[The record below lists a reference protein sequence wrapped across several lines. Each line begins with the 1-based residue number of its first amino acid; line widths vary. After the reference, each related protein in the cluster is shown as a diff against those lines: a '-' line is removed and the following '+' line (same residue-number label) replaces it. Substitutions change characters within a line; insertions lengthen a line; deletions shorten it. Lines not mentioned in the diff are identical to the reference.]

1 MAKLITFP
9 KSYIFVAGHDVY
21 RTFISKYTSSLPVN
35 GNNIAYMKTP
45 ENLMDHCYPKDVVD
59 YYREHI
65 EVYSK
70 EAAKVTLLESPL
82 ISSLVNMF
90 RRYQKHKHVSQK
102 DFDYLYKK
110 SIKYI
115 KESIDMDSIFYIY
128 LRYYTSDP
136 RDVGRGIDTITNK
149 ILNSERFH
157 YRSIYSR
164 EEERRIERFDRL
176 ITCRLEEVVRL
187 GKFNEIINKKD

>member
-21 RTFISKYTSSLPVN
+21 RTFISKHASSLPVN

-45 ENLMDHCYPKDVVD
+45 DSLMELSYPKDVVD
-59 YYREHI
+59 YYKQNLDK
-65 EVYSK
+65 YSK

-90 RRYQKHKHVSQK
+90 RRYQKHKHLSLK
-102 DFDYLYKK
+102 DFEYLYKK

-115 KESIDMDSIFYIY
+115 KENIDMDSTFYIY
-128 LRYYTSDP
+128 LRYYASDP
-136 RDVGRGIDTITNK
+136 RDIGRSDDSIINR
-149 ILNSERFH
+149 ILSSERFY

-164 EEERRIERFDRL
+164 EEERRVTRFDKL
-176 ITCRLEEVVRL
+176 ITYRLEEIARL
-187 GKFNEIINKKD
+187 AKFNEIIKKD